1 MTDTDT
7 NKPHAGITREKAV
20 EPELGQGPIDGFR
33 YNSADFAALE
43 WEQMWTKVWL
53 LLGRISE
60 IPSKGDYQIE
70 EIGVESIIMVRQ
82 EDGSVRAFYNVC
94 QHRGSRLTNSTEGNA
109 QVFRLSLIHI

>member
-7 NKPHAGITREKAV
+7 NKPQTGISREKAA

-53 LLGRISE
+53 VAGRV
-60 IPSKGDYQIE
+60 DRCRY
-70 EIGVESIIMVRQ
+70 
-82 EDGSVRAFYNVC
+82 
-94 QHRGSRLTNSTEGNA
+94 
-109 QVFRLSLIHI
+109 

>member
-53 LLGRISE
+53 VAGRVDQLTN
-60 IPSKGDYQIE
+60 PGDYITVP
-70 EIGVESIIMVRQ
+70 I
-82 EDGSVRAFYNVC
+82 
-94 QHRGSRLTNSTEGNA
+94 
-109 QVFRLSLIHI
+109 LSLIHISEPTRPY